1 MIAVGWGAM
10 GSTDLTQLLSVL
22 VIAQWCEARGQTRKD
37 RGSNPRKVELSTHEW
52 NTESGQHSVDQP
64 PSTENCKLRCTLA
77 FTAVLII
84 VCFLRPCAM
93 HIIMLIPISSFRWV
107 SAGR

>member
-64 PSTENCKLRCTLA
+64 PSTL
-77 FTAVLII
+77 FH
-84 VCFLRPCAM
+84 LRPLYL
-93 HIIMLIPISSFRWV
+93 HLYEHQS
-107 SAGR
+107 

>member
-52 NTESGQHSVDQP
+52 NTESGQHSVDQT
-64 PSTENCKLRCTLA
+64 PSTYLHLTLCNYTLSCFVA
-77 FTAVLII
+77 GQICRKFTHFPSVK
-84 VCFLRPCAM
+84 F
-93 HIIMLIPISSFRWV
+93 S
-107 SAGR
+107 

>member
-52 NTESGQHSVDQP
+52 NTESGQHSVDI
-64 PSTENCKLRCTLA
+64 R
-77 FTAVLII
+77 
-84 VCFLRPCAM
+84 M
-93 HIIMLIPISSFRWV
+93 HMFNHLV
-107 SAGR
+107 

>member
-64 PSTENCKLRCTLA
+64 PSTQTKVPVPEEIGPEKNTGTVTGKNLGTVTL
-77 FTAVLII
+77 
-84 VCFLRPCAM
+84 C
-93 HIIMLIPISSFRWV
+93 H
-107 SAGR
+107 